1 MFLFLFLGRVDSE
14 RLIAVREYVRGMSD
28 ALVKTRTDAPPQFFE
43 AEAAGLMWL
52 AAAGGARVVE
62 VIDVRPGRIEL
73 ARVDETRPTPDAAR
87 AFGAR
92 LAATH
97 AAGADAFG
105 SPPAGWDGP
114 LFIGR
119 RPLAI
124 AHETSWGRF
133 YARDRV
139 LPYLEI
145 AVDAG
150 GVSRGQLPVIRQAV
164 ERIDSGELDDDEP
177 PARLHGDLWNGNLL
191 WDAAGGILIDPAA
204 HGGHRETDL
213 AMLALFGAPY
223 LDEITEGYDAAAPL
237 RAGWRDRI
245 PLHQLHPLAVHAAS
259 YGPSYGRALTEAAE
273 ATLAL

>member
-1 MFLFLFLGRVDSE
+1 MSE
-14 RLIAVREYVRGMSD
+14 T
-28 ALVKTRTDAPPQFFE
+28 LVKTRADAPPSFFE
-43 AEAAGLMWL
+43 AEAEGLRWL
-52 AAAGGARVVE
+52 AEARGARVVE
-62 VIDVRPGRIEL
+62 VVDVRPGRIEL
-73 ARVDETRPTPDAAR
+73 ARIHGARPSAETAR
-87 AFGAR
+87 AFGSA

-97 AAGADAFG
+97 AAGAEAFG
-105 SPPAGWDGP
+105 APPTGWAGP
-114 LFIGR
+114 LYIGKR
-119 RPLAI
+119 VLPA

-133 YARDRV
+133 YARGRV

-150 GVSRGQLPVIRQAV
+150 GVSRAQLPVIRQAV
-164 ERIDSGELDDDEP
+164 ERVDSGELDDDEP

-223 LDEITEGYDAAAPL
+223 LDELLAGYDAAAPL

-259 YGPSYGRALTEAAE
+259 YGPSYGRALAEAAR
-273 ATLAL
+273 ATFAL